1 MAQQIAIS
9 DHFTVKKLLRF
20 TFPTIIMMLFT
31 SAYSIIDGLFVSNF
45 AGKTPFAALNLIYPY
60 IAILGTFGF
69 MMGTGGSAIVAK
81 TLGEKDRERASRYF
95 SMLVRVTVEVG
106 LVLTV
111 LGICT
116 VRPVA
121 ALFGAEGQLL
131 NDSILY
137 GTVVIAGLTAF
148 MLQNAFQAFFVAA
161 GKPGLGLKV
170 VVLAGV
176 TNIVLDALFIVGFG
190 WGLFGAALATIIGQ
204 AVGGAIPLVYF
215 ARQNS
220 SDLRLIWT
228 KHERSVILKAC
239 VNGSSE
245 MMTSIAASLV
255 GMLYNLQ
262 LMRMIGEDGVAAY
275 GIIMYLSFVFNAI
288 FIGFS
293 VGCSPLVS
301 YAYGAHNRAE
311 LKNLLR
317 KSLGLIA
324 VGSVA
329 LTIGAQVLA
338 RPWATVFLSYDPALL
353 AMTEQAFRLYALA
366 FLLSGFNIFGSAF
379 FTALNNG
386 VVSAIISFLRT
397 LVFECGAVIVIPMV
411 LGVNGIWLSIVIAEV
426 AAMIVTLG
434 FLIGL
439 RRVYGY

>member
-324 VGSVA
+324 VGSVV

-439 RRVYGY
+439 RKVYEY

>member
-1 MAQQIAIS
+1 MAQQIALS

-20 TFPTIIMMLFT
+20 TFPTIVMMLFT

-81 TLGEKDRERASRYF
+81 TLGENDRERASRYF
-95 SMLVRVTVEVG
+95 SMLVRVTAEAG
-106 LVLTV
+106 IALTV

-121 ALFGAEGQLL
+121 AAFGAEGQLL
-131 NDSILY
+131 SDSILY
-137 GTVVIAGLTAF
+137 GTVIIAGLTAF

-170 VVLAGV
+170 VVLAGI

-190 WGLFGAALATIIGQ
+190 WGLFGAALATVIGQ
-204 AVGGAIPLVYF
+204 VVGGVIPLIYF
-215 ARQNS
+215 TRQNS
-220 SDLRLIWT
+220 SDLRLFWT
-228 KHERSVILKAC
+228 KHERSIIVKAC

-288 FIGFS
+288 FIGFA

-301 YAYGAHNRAE
+301 YAYGARNRAE
-311 LKNLLR
+311 LKNLLH

-324 VGSVA
+324 VGSVV
-329 LTIGAQVLA
+329 LTIGAQLLA

-366 FLLSGFNIFGSAF
+366 FLMSGFNIFGSAF

-397 LVFECGAVIVIPMV
+397 LVFECGAVIAIPMV

-426 AAMIVTLG
+426 AALIVTCG

-439 RRVYGY
+439 RKVYGY

>member
-1 MAQQIAIS
+1 MAQQILLS
-9 DHFTVKKLLRF
+9 DHFTVKKLLQF
-20 TFPTIIMMLFT
+20 TFPTIIMMIFT
-31 SAYSIIDGLFVSNF
+31 STYSIIDGLFVSNF

-60 IAILGTFGF
+60 IGILGTFGF

-81 TLGEKDRERASRYF
+81 TLGEGDRDRASRYF
-95 SMLVRVTVEVG
+95 SMLVRVTIEVG
-106 LVLTV
+106 VVLTAI
-111 LGICT
+111 GICT

-121 ALFGAEGQLL
+121 AAFGAEGQLL
-131 NDSILY
+131 DDSALY
-137 GTVVIAGLTAF
+137 GTVIIAGLTAF

-190 WGLFGAALATIIGQ
+190 WGLFGAAFATVIGQ
-204 AVGGAIPLVYF
+204 VVGGAIPLVYF
-215 ARQNS
+215 ARKNS
-220 SDLRLIWT
+220 SDLRLFWT
-228 KHERSVILKAC
+228 KHERSIITKAC

-245 MMTSIAASLV
+245 MMTSVAASLV

-293 VGCSPLVS
+293 VGCAPLVS
-301 YAYGAHNRAE
+301 YAYGARNHSE
-311 LKNLLR
+311 LKNLLH

-324 VGSVA
+324 VASVV
-329 LTIGAQVLA
+329 LTVGAQILA

-353 AMTEQAFRLYALA
+353 TMTEHAFRLYALA
-366 FLLSGFNIFGSAF
+366 FLVSGFNIFGSAF

-411 LGVNGIWLSIVIAEV
+411 LGVNGIWLAIVVAEV
-426 AAMIVTLG
+426 AALVVTSG
-434 FLIGL
+434 FLAGL
-439 RRVYGY
+439 RKGYGY